1 MIASVLKMAKVDKII
16 EIYPTAAEAAGNF
29 LPAGEAEG

>member
-1 MIASVLKMAKVDKII
+1 MIATVIKITKVDKAI

-29 LPAGEAEG
+29 LPKGEGGG